1 MGNPEFAALL
11 AALDRG
17 EAPTLVRRAEA
28 DTYTRRFLPPDRLI
42 LLGGGHIAQPL
53 CAMAAM
59 LDFSVVVVDDR
70 PSFANA
76 ERFPQAAEV
85 ICDAFPAAIRTLAIR
100 QTDYV
105 CCITRGHRWDA
116 DCLRQILS
124 GPMPWYLGMIGSSR
138 RVSGLLGLLAEEGVD
153 AARLS
158 EIRAPIGLPIGAL
171 TPAEIAVSICA
182 QLVARRREPRA
193 DSRGILLHQT
203 NTDLE
208 MLRQLAQGDGPRALL
223 LVLSTTG
230 STPVKSGA
238 MMAVD
243 GAGHS
248 WGTIGGGCSEAAV
261 MTRARRLLGTGE
273 SRVVTVDMSNDVA
286 ESEGM
291 VCGGTMR
298 VLLEDVPEA

>member
-1 MGNPEFAALL
+1 MANPEFAALL

-17 EAPTLVRRAEA
+17 EGPTLIRRTEDAV
-28 DTYTRRFLPPDRLI
+28 YTRRFLPPDRLI

-59 LDFSVVVVDDR
+59 LDFSVAVVDDR
-70 PSFANA
+70 PAFANA
-76 ERFPQAAEV
+76 ERFPQADRV
-85 ICDAFPAAIRTLAIR
+85 ICDAFPAAIRTLSIR
-100 QTDYV
+100 PTDYV
-105 CCITRGHRWDA
+105 CCITRGHRWDG
-116 DCLRQILS
+116 DCLRQILQ
-124 GPMPWYLGMIGSSR
+124 GPMPYYLGMIGSSR
-138 RVSGLLGLLAEEGVD
+138 RVAGLLGLLAEEGFD
-153 AARLS
+153 TARLS

-182 QLVARRREPRA
+182 QLVARRREPR
-193 DSRGILLHQT
+193 SGQEGILLHQT
-203 NTDLE
+203 NTDHE
-208 MLRQLAQGDGPRALL
+208 MLRQLAEGDGPRALL

-238 MMAVD
+238 MMAID
-243 GAGHS
+243 GSGQS

-273 SRVVTVDMSNDVA
+273 SCVVTVDMSNDVA

-298 VLLEDVPEA
+298 VLLEDVPET